1 MFEKFDVSLPVIKDI
16 MFDIRDYGAVG
27 DGVTSNTQMFKDAI
41 CAAAECGGRV
51 LVPDGIWLTGP
62 IELLSGVEL
71 HLSDNA
77 LITFSKNKEEYPLIV
92 TDYEGIKRIRT
103 QSMIYADNAKDIA
116 ITGKGTIDGNGHK
129 WRPVKQ
135 FKMTKRQWNELLEKS
150 PYVIES
156 SEGGV
161 WVPTKTVFDGRNAGE
176 YYPDD
181 EEDRKSTRLNSSH
194 PLSSRMPSSA

>member
-1 MFEKFDVSLPVIKDI
+1 MFEKFDVSLPIINDI
-16 MFDIRDYGAVG
+16 VFDIRDYGAVG

-156 SEGGV
+156 SEGG
-161 WVPTKTVFDGRNAGE
+161 F
-176 YYPDD
+176 
-181 EEDRKSTRLNSSH
+181 
-194 PLSSRMPSSA
+194 